1 MKINDVV
8 SVEEKRET
16 SGIVMNSV
24 QNHETLLGVIVK
36 NYKTLIV
43 LLIIACASSIY
54 YSLGL
59 ANLYRSETLLAP
71 VQDKKG
77 LGSLGSLSGL
87 ASAAGFNIGGMGVDK
102 ADLVVEVLKSSEF
115 ISAFVRKNNLEA
127 ALIAAKGWDSQAKSL
142 IFDAEVYDV
151 VSQKWVRAATAE
163 HGTMPSDEEL
173 VREFRSI
180 LVVNKDKTTDFIK
193 ISVETFAP
201 ELSRQWLTLLINE
214 INETMRSKALK
225 DHNQALASIESSL
238 ATNQN
243 SEVRALLFEL
253 AEEKRKEIIIAGIT
267 PNYALTT
274 VDSPTL
280 PERKSGPFRALIV
293 IFSFIIAML
302 GYIAFCM
309 AKLVRFQMKR

>member
-1 MKINDVV
+1 MKINDVI
-8 SVEEKRET
+8 SVDEKRET
-16 SGIVMNSV
+16 SGTAINCV
-24 QNHETLLGVIVK
+24 QNQETLLGVIVQ
-36 NYKTLIV
+36 NYVILIV
-43 LLIIACASSIY
+43 LLIISCASSVY

-59 ANLYRSETLLAP
+59 SNVYRSETLLAP
-71 VQDKKG
+71 VQDKKS

-115 ISAFVRKNNLEA
+115 ISGFVRKYNLEA
-127 ALIAAKGWDSQAKSL
+127 ALVAAKGWDSQAKTL

-151 VSQKWVRAATAE
+151 LSQKWVRSATAE

-225 DHNQALASIESSL
+225 EHTQALASIESSL
-238 ATNQN
+238 TTNQN

-267 PNYALTT
+267 SNYALTT